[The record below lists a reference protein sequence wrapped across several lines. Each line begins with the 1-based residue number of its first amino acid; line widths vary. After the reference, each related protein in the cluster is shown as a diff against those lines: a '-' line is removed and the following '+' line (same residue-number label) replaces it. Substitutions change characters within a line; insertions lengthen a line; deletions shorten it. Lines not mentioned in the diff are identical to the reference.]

1 MNIAWLIAEFIGTF
15 ALIFMGAGSILL
27 NEMNHGGVGLVGI
40 AIAHGLAIATM
51 VCAVGHLSGGKLNPA
66 VSLGLWAG
74 GKVNLKTAL
83 LEILAQLAGAVFA
96 AICLKVIF
104 PAQVSD
110 AVQLGTPALASGI
123 TPGIGVFTEAI
134 LSFLLIFTVYGTAID
149 PRSSFKAVAGL
160 AIGFVVLMD
169 ILVGGGITGAAMNP
183 ARAFGPALV
192 SGDWTHHWVYWA
204 GPILGGLL
212 AGLLYSRVL
221 QKQPNH

>member
-74 GKVNLKTAL
+74 GKVDTKTAL
-83 LEILAQLAGAVFA
+83 TEIGAQLAGAVVA
-96 AICLKVIF
+96 ALCLKVIF
-104 PAQVSD
+104 PAPVVE
-110 AVQLGTPALASGI
+110 AVNLGTPALAAGI
-123 TPGIGVFTEAI
+123 SSSIGIFTEAI
-134 LSFLLIFTVYGTAID
+134 LSFLLVFTVYGTAVD

-192 SGDWTHHWVYWA
+192 SGHWANQFVYWV
-204 GPILGGLL
+204 GPILGGLV
-212 AGLLYSRVL
+212 AGLLYSRVM
-221 QKQPNH
+221 QKQAVR